1 MECVPY
7 AKETWLYL
15 TIFLTYCPQSSQAKA
30 ICTAYVVIVYVFCF
44 SKPKSG
50 KLCTKSLVVP
60 TYLSMY
66 VECVLS
72 TYLF

>member
-30 ICTAYVVIVYVFCF
+30 ICCDSICI
-44 SKPKSG
+44 
-50 KLCTKSLVVP
+50 
-60 TYLSMY
+60 
-66 VECVLS
+66 
-72 TYLF
+72 LFLKT